1 VAATAPARAGGP
13 VKVRIGVGTG
23 TGANTG
29 ASTFAGLV
37 DHLDDLGFDSVWLPE
52 VLTAPTL
59 DPLVG
64 LSFAAAHNPRLKLG
78 TTMLLPGR
86 NPVRLAKE
94 LATLDALSGGRLLCT
109 FVPGLPRRPEIDAA
123 GVAASDKA
131 GLMDEMLPLLRR
143 LWAGETVTHHGTA
156 AHLDQVELWPL
167 PVQQPLEFWTG
178 GMVPAALRRCG
189 RLADGWLP
197 SACTP
202 AEVAAARV
210 VIDESAAEAG
220 RAISPE
226 HFGVSVA
233 YAPGPLTPQMARA
246 IGASRRGVDP
256 AEVVPVGI
264 DGLRAMLE
272 EFVAVGFSKFVV
284 RPLAPPDSWRAE
296 LESLAEGV
304 LDLQT

>member
-1 VAATAPARAGGP
+1 
-13 VKVRIGVGTG
+13 VKVRIGVGMG
-23 TGANTG
+23 VGAG
-29 ASTFAGLV
+29 SSPSTFSQLV
-37 DHLDDLGFDSVWLPE
+37 DDLDDLGFDSVWLPE

-86 NPVRLAKE
+86 NPVRVAKE
-94 LATLDALSGGRLLCT
+94 LATLDVLSGGRLLCT

-123 GVAASDKA
+123 GVPGPDKP
-131 GLMDEMLPLLRR
+131 GLLDEMLPLIRS
-143 LWAGETVTHHGTA
+143 LWAGETVTHHGMA
-156 AHLDQVELWPL
+156 AHIDRVSLSPL

-189 RLADGWLP
+189 RFADGWLP

-210 VIDESAAEAG
+210 VIDESAADAG

-233 YAPGPLTPQMARA
+233 YAHGTLTPDVARA
-246 IGASRRGVDP
+246 VGTTRRGVDP

-264 DGLRAMLE
+264 DGLRSLLE